1 MSQKSN
7 IESQRWLG
15 VEGLRGLCIIAVLT
29 YHYWVKQVP
38 GGFLGV
44 SVFFTISG
52 FVITNGLIRLSEK
65 SSHIDVYDF
74 LVRRFRRLWPAA
86 TLVLALTLLYSL
98 IAGWASRTMASDSFA
113 AFFQYYNW
121 RVITTGTVYGQSLPS
136 IFGHFWSL
144 SIEVQFYV
152 IAPLIFLIS
161 RGRKMIQI
169 SLFTLILV
177 VAIVVATT
185 STSLTFVYS
194 STITRSAEI
203 SVGCLLAFAIKPIKR
218 LTYWLVLFL
227 LGNCPPILERYLHL
241 HHLLMVPQRL
251 RVLHLVL
258 LIHHHFLRH
267 YLSQNFW

>member
-29 YHYWVKQVP
+29 YHYWVEQVP

-98 IAGWASRTMASDSFA
+98 VAGWASRTMASDSFA

-121 RVITTGTVYGQSLPS
+121 RVITTGTVYGPSLPS

-144 SIEVQFYV
+144 SIEVQF
-152 IAPLIFLIS
+152 
-161 RGRKMIQI
+161 
-169 SLFTLILV
+169 
-177 VAIVVATT
+177 
-185 STSLTFVYS
+185 
-194 STITRSAEI
+194 
-203 SVGCLLAFAIKPIKR
+203 
-218 LTYWLVLFL
+218 
-227 LGNCPPILERYLHL
+227 
-241 HHLLMVPQRL
+241 
-251 RVLHLVL
+251 
-258 LIHHHFLRH
+258 
-267 YLSQNFW
+267 